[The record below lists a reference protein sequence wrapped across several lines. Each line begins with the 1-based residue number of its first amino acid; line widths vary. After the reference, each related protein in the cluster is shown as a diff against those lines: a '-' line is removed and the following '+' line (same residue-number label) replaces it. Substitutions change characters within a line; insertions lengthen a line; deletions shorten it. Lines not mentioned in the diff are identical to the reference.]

1 MQWVQRALS
10 QGMNQPKRV
19 ADHSLVPSVRVNS
32 ERICTSTHMAS
43 WRAEVQVYC
52 TYIRQSV
59 CLLLF
64 FSPGWHQWSRIFV
77 SVICTFKN
85 SRCRCAFRVNWQTY
99 IGIIQRRSS
108 SFYRN
113 ISGVVITVL
122 IDAARELTA
131 CCIHCE
137 EGCYPSRGPILS
149 VVVRMHLTILTTSVT
164 IVDHQPATH
173 YYRQWFS

>member
-52 TYIRQSV
+52 TYSRQSM

-64 FSPGWHQWSRIFV
+64 PPPGWHQWSRIFV
-77 SVICTFKN
+77 SVICTY
-85 SRCRCAFRVNWQTY
+85 SSCRCAFRVNWQTY

-122 IDAARELTA
+122 YRR
-131 CCIHCE
+131 C
-137 EGCYPSRGPILS
+137 SRVNVVLYSLRGRLLS
-149 VVVRMHLTILTTSVT
+149 VTGTYTFRGCPHTSDYSYHICHHSWSSACNPLLSAV
-164 IVDHQPATH
+164 I
-173 YYRQWFS
+173 